1 MMARPFQSEAM
12 QGNMAESLARRPS
25 IAIGSAPGGQ
35 ARQFEGRTK
44 LNGAC
49 EIAVDRIIPDPD
61 QPRTEFDP
69 EALDRLAA
77 SLKTRGQLQPCRVR
91 WAEEAGQY
99 MIVVGERRW
108 RAAQRAG
115 LTTIAC
121 VVVQDG
127 ATKEDIL
134 EDQIVENA
142 LRDDLKPV
150 EMARAWR
157 TLMVARGLTHRELA
171 ERLNVDHGT
180 VTRALGLLNLPEP
193 IQASVDAGEI
203 RPQTAY
209 ELSRVEDP
217 EEQAAL
223 AEEAK
228 AGRLKRDDLRERVAK
243 AKPAAKGRGAAKGRS
258 KPIRVLVIKAE
269 DGYRI
274 TVERKKGVESSG
286 LVAALREA
294 LAMTENELTDTG
306 DGAAGGKAAGDQAA

>member
-1 MMARPFQSEAM
+1 MARPYKSEAL

-25 IAIGSAPGGQ
+25 MASAIGNGSTSSGQ

-49 EIAVDRIIPDPD
+49 EIAIDRIIPDPA

-69 EALDRLAA
+69 ETLDRLAA
-77 SLKTRGQLQPCRVR
+77 SLKQRGQLQPCRVR
-91 WAEEAGQY
+91 WVEELDRY

-108 RAAQRAG
+108 RAAQQAG
-115 LTTIAC
+115 LASIAC

-127 ATKEDIL
+127 ASREDIL

-157 TLMVARGLTHRELA
+157 TLMDARGLTHRELA
-171 ERLNVDHGT
+171 DRLNVDHGT

-193 IQASVDAGEI
+193 IQVSVDAGEI
-203 RPQTAY
+203 RAQTAY

-217 EEQAAL
+217 VTQARL
-223 AEEAK
+223 AEEAR
-228 AGRLKRDDLRERVAK
+228 AGRLKRDDLRDRVKASKATSKGKGSAANK
-243 AKPAAKGRGAAKGRS
+243 AKVKTSIVLRTSVGVKITAERARGLDPAILLAA
-258 KPIRVLVIKAE
+258 AE
-269 DGYRI
+269 EWTARLRAEHDA
-274 TVERKKGVESSG
+274 ER
-286 LVAALREA
+286 
-294 LAMTENELTDTG
+294 TEN
-306 DGAAGGKAAGDQAA
+306 AA

>member
-1 MMARPFQSEAM
+1 MARPFQSEAM

-25 IAIGSAPGGQ
+25 IAIGSASGGQ

-49 EIAVDRIIPDPD
+49 EIAVDRIIPDPE

-69 EALDRLAA
+69 ESLDRLAA
-77 SLKTRGQLQPCRVR
+77 SLKVRGQLQPCRVR
-91 WAEEAGQY
+91 WVEEEGRY

-108 RAAQRAG
+108 RAAQQAG
-115 LTTIAC
+115 LASIAC

-127 ATKEDIL
+127 ASREDIL
-134 EDQIVENA
+134 EDQIIENA

-157 TLMVARGLTHRELA
+157 TLMDARGLSHRELA

-180 VTRALGLLNLPEP
+180 VTRALGLLNLPER

-203 RPQTAY
+203 RAQTAY

-217 EEQAAL
+217 EEQATL

-228 AGRLKRDDLRERVAK
+228 AGRLRRDDLRDRVK
-243 AKPAAKGRGAAKGRS
+243 ASKPPRKGRGVAKGKAKLKTSVVFRTSAGVKITAERTKGLDPAVLLAAAEEWAAKLRAELEAKRS
-258 KPIRVLVIKAE
+258 Q
-269 DGYRI
+269 D
-274 TVERKKGVESSG
+274 
-286 LVAALREA
+286 AA
-294 LAMTENELTDTG
+294 
-306 DGAAGGKAAGDQAA
+306 

>member
-1 MMARPFQSEAM
+1 MARPFQSEAM

-25 IAIGSAPGGQ
+25 IAIGSAPGGP

-77 SLKTRGQLQPCRVR
+77 SLKARGQLQPCRVR
-91 WAEEAGQY
+91 WAEEAGRY

-115 LTTIAC
+115 LATIAC

-142 LRDDLKPV
+142 LRDDLKPT

-157 TLMVARGLTHRELA
+157 ALMDARGLTHRELA

-193 IQASVDAGEI
+193 IRASVDAGEI

-217 EEQAAL
+217 DEQAAL
-223 AEEAK
+223 AEEAR
-228 AGRLKRDDLRERVAK
+228 AGRLKRDELRERVSK
-243 AKPAAKGRGAAKGRS
+243 AKPAGKSRGAAGS
-258 KPIRVLVIKAE
+258 KPKPITIRVIKAE
-269 DGYRI
+269 DGYRV
-274 TVERKKGVESSG
+274 TVERKRGLDPSG
-286 LVAALREA
+286 LVAALRTA
-294 LAMTENELTDTG
+294 LAAAEGELRGAGAD
-306 DGAAGGKAAGDQAA
+306 AAGEEAAEDQAA

>member
-1 MMARPFQSEAM
+1 MARPSQSEAM

-49 EIAVDRIIPDPD
+49 EIAVDRIMPDPG

-69 EALDRLAA
+69 EAIDRLAA
-77 SLKTRGQLQPCRVR
+77 SLKVRGQLQPCRVR
-91 WAEEAGQY
+91 WVEEEGRY

-108 RAAQRAG
+108 RAAQQAG
-115 LTTIAC
+115 LASIAC

-127 ATKEDIL
+127 ASREDIL
-134 EDQIVENA
+134 EDQIIENA

-157 TLMVARGLTHRELA
+157 TLMDARGLSHRELA

-180 VTRALGLLNLPEP
+180 VTRALGLLNLPER

-203 RPQTAY
+203 RAQTAY

-217 EEQAAL
+217 EEQATL

-228 AGRLKRDDLRERVAK
+228 AGRLKRDDLRDRVK
-243 AKPAAKGRGAAKGRS
+243 ASKPPKKGRGVAKGKAKLKTS
-258 KPIRVLVIKAE
+258 VVLRTSAGVKITAE
-269 DGYRI
+269 R
-274 TVERKKGVESSG
+274 TKG
-286 LVAALREA
+286 LDAAVL
-294 LAMTENELTDTG
+294 L
-306 DGAAGGKAAGDQAA
+306 GAAEEWIAKLRAELQAQRTEDAA

>member
-1 MMARPFQSEAM
+1 MARPFQSEAM

-77 SLKTRGQLQPCRVR
+77 SLKARGQLQPCRVR
-91 WAEEAGQY
+91 WAEEAGRY
-99 MIVVGERRW
+99 KIVVGERRW

-115 LTTIAC
+115 LATIAC
-121 VVVQDG
+121 IVVQDG

-142 LRDDLKPV
+142 LRDDLKPI

-157 TLMVARGLTHRELA
+157 TLMDARSLTHRELA

-180 VTRALGLLNLPEP
+180 VTRALGLLNLPVP
-193 IQASVDAGEI
+193 IQTSVDAGEI

-223 AEEAK
+223 AQEAR
-228 AGRLKRDDLRERVAK
+228 AGRLKRDELRERVAK
-243 AKPAAKGRGAAKGRS
+243 ARPVGKGRGAAKG
-258 KPIRVLVIKAE
+258 KPKPVTIRVIRVE

-274 TVERKKGVESSG
+274 TVERKKGVGSSG
-286 LVAALREA
+286 LVAALRKA
-294 LAMTENELTDTG
+294 LAAAEGELPGAETDAVG
-306 DGAAGGKAAGDQAA
+306 GEGAEDQAA

>member
-1 MMARPFQSEAM
+1 MARPSQSEAM

-49 EIAVDRIIPDPD
+49 EIAVDRIIPDPE

-69 EALDRLAA
+69 EAIDRLAA
-77 SLKTRGQLQPCRVR
+77 SLKVRGQLQPCRVR
-91 WAEEAGQY
+91 WVEEEGRY

-108 RAAQRAG
+108 RAAQQAG
-115 LTTIAC
+115 LASIAC

-127 ATKEDIL
+127 ASREDIL
-134 EDQIVENA
+134 EDQIIENA

-157 TLMVARGLTHRELA
+157 TLMDARGLSHRELA

-203 RPQTAY
+203 RAQTAY
-209 ELSRVEDP
+209 ELSRIEDP
-217 EEQAAL
+217 QEQATL

-228 AGRLKRDDLRERVAK
+228 AGRLKRDDLRDLVK
-243 AKPAAKGRGAAKGRS
+243 ASRPKAKGRGGSKARKVTARVFKAARGK
-258 KPIRVLVIKAE
+258 V
-269 DGYRI
+269 
-274 TVERKKGVESSG
+274 TVENRRG
-286 LVAALREA
+286 LDTALIAAMLREA
-294 LAMTENELTDTG
+294 ADQVEAEMVTD
-306 DGAAGGKAAGDQAA
+306 DQAAA